1 MDTAFPLHVEA
12 SSNVADANAPNDTN
26 DSTILPVL
34 LSPPLEPPSI
44 LRRKVRKK
52 SIRNT
57 KDSAEMARLRYHR
70 EKNDHQQSQPQ
81 SQSLPRLHHVS
92 KAVVDRQFSVANVGQ
107 NGTMYL
113 RFGLNPTDTA
123 QDHKLMLPRPNARP
137 VPRAFRPPPTPPDT
151 SDVQQQTSSAFYWH
165 DGLHQSAAQL
175 SLRQP
180 DHDFIAPRR
189 GSSFD
194 SGYSRKSRHETD
206 RASHLR
212 SPSFDSIPKH
222 PRSDPHQHLK
232 SKDPASDAAD
242 SLFAPLLEVP
252 IPHFRL
258 GSPRFSDRGTA
269 TLHNSYHTA
278 FSSTTD
284 LRQLS
289 TDRLDRLMPPPTQ
302 RHQNSIDLR
311 RSPSVSWFSPSA
323 SPAVE
328 SGRSQLFPSPLA
340 TPPLELDR
348 DEIPYT
354 IYDKVAADPDNNQF
368 VRYADGTADIVAATP
383 TRLIVEITSVKF
395 LDYDLLSD
403 FFLTYRAFLSPSDLA
418 RYLVARLR
426 WAVSQTDDSGRVVR
440 VRTFVALRHWI
451 LNYFAQDFEPDHE
464 LRNLFCS
471 LVNKLVLHVSQRPQ
485 GGAGGDLQVL
495 TELQKCWNRTCALVW
510 GPTVAPQSYMPLGL
524 DGDNDSQLPGTTRMR
539 SLTNESHMRNSSYI
553 GNNISTVALRR
564 PDTGSRLSEASIQ
577 VTSCSFPRLKR
588 SKHDLKGQSE
598 KPGHRSPPKPKGF
611 HRHKRSDSFSDAL
624 RDSRV
629 DRPKSS
635 QPSAEVQVRPGR
647 IIRGLV
653 IQPSSA
659 NVIGPGPPSP
669 PFLVRSED
677 ARPSM
682 SETLSR
688 ASEVAPHH
696 ARLNLFGSVRRAL
709 STRNGGRSP
718 FQHRPKTASSGD
730 LRKVGS
736 IETQPRDMIRQIQ
749 ARKAQ
754 NTHTD
759 ALAAMVMRTWQQ
771 QGNEMMHELTEFSPN
786 TLPVTR
792 NRSKTIETNLP
803 VRPGALRLLS
813 NVTTSSRSIMI
824 IDGTGLDESERTPDL
839 VQTIAGF
846 AHSATEHD
854 LSRQTTQEHNQA
866 AVHDVAVNNTAFL
879 LPYNMVDF
887 EQTAW
892 TSPAK
897 SATLSTA
904 PTTLS
909 IMSSPHSPPPTVP
922 LPPLPTVLAPF
933 AERAA
938 EVAYCK
944 PSPDTEVTTSFGT
957 GQFYSPGVSTDG
969 SPALSF
975 RVSSQVDPAD
985 LPGPARQLRR
995 KPGGNLRGVDT
1006 VHDLGVSRR
1015 RQSTGSITS
1024 PISTYGSPILT
1035 IISGDGDDTRIESR
1049 LSRLPLRAQ
1058 ASDGDI
1064 FDAARRSSLR
1074 LLSTHSSLRHLRPSM
1089 EVEVARLRE
1098 MPLLEDDGGVESTL
1112 LKLEGRYV
1120 PSRLSDKT
1128 VKSFNLGHDDNDFPS
1143 LTRQQATG
1151 QHAGASREADVSG
1164 PSNVA
1169 SREPTH
1175 PGTEVN
1181 RGVHRRH
1188 GAVDV
1193 VATNQSTQH
1202 VLAIPPIHKSSVA
1215 TKDFA
1220 SPNLSWTYKRPVT
1233 PVQGEAERADSPNT
1247 PASTF
1252 LLDDGESLI
1261 DRNSMLIR
1269 QQETKPSVDTFLF
1282 DAEDEDAVVGSV
1294 DHCQPHT
1301 THPPLTPPT
1310 TADNISD
1317 HGFDQFNAQM
1327 LLPGPPIVKSKK
1339 SFRLSELL
1347 LSDQFAKRADHSA
1360 LPRTRNL
1367 PTQHTPFILAHSSE
1381 ILAMQFTIIEKDAL
1395 DSVDWKDLINLS
1407 WSQEVSSVRDWAQYI
1422 HAFPTNVTEV
1432 SSIDLIITRF
1442 NLVIKWCISSVLLC
1456 GTSEERAQCITKFV
1470 HIATH
1475 SHRSLRNFAT
1485 TAQITIALLSSDL
1498 SRLGTTWSKV
1508 AQAEKDALR
1517 NLETLVSPMRNFA
1530 VLRAEMESAAAE
1542 LSDDEVLTGKGVIP
1556 FLGVYTRDLAL
1567 NAQKPAFITPAGRVS
1582 TDRSHEKLVN
1592 FERHRTTASIVKGVL
1607 RLLDAS
1613 SRYAIKADA
1622 EILAKCL
1629 WLAALADNEIAEL
1642 SKGLEK

>member
-1 MDTAFPLHVEA
+1 MDTGLPLHVEA
-12 SSNVADANAPNDTN
+12 SSNVADTNTPNDTN
-26 DSTILPVL
+26 DSRIPPLL

-70 EKNDHQQSQPQ
+70 EKDEHQQPH
-81 SQSLPRLHHVS
+81 SQSLHRLHHAS

-113 RFGLNPTDTA
+113 RFGQTLMDPT

-137 VPRAFRPPPTPPDT
+137 IPSAFRPPPTPPDT
-151 SDVQQQTSSAFYWH
+151 SDPQQSTPSGFYWH

-189 GSSFD
+189 RSSFD
-194 SGYSRKSRHETD
+194 SGYSRKSTHETH
-206 RASHLR
+206 RAPRLR
-212 SPSFDSIPKH
+212 SPSLDSIPKH
-222 PRSDPHQHLK
+222 PRSDAQQHQEPK
-232 SKDPASDAAD
+232 NPPSDAAD

-269 TLHNSYHTA
+269 FLHKSYHTA

-311 RSPSVSWFSPSA
+311 RSPSVSWFSPSV
-323 SPAVE
+323 SPAIE
-328 SGRSQLFPSPLA
+328 SGRAQQIPSPLA
-340 TPPLELDR
+340 TPPLDLDR

-354 IYDKVAADPDNNQF
+354 IYDKVAANPDNSQF
-368 VRYADGTADIVAATP
+368 VLYAEGTAEIVAATP
-383 TRLIVEITSVKF
+383 TRLVAEITSVKF

-426 WAVSQTDDSGRVVR
+426 WAVSQNHESGRVVR

-451 LNYFAQDFEPDHE
+451 LNYFTQDFESDHE

-471 LVNKLVLHVSQRPQ
+471 LVNKLALDVTQRPQ

-510 GPTVAPQSYMPLGL
+510 GPTVASQSYMPLGL
-524 DGDNDSQLPGTTRMR
+524 GGDNDSQLLGTTRMR
-539 SLTNESHMRNSSYI
+539 SLTNESHMRNSSYM

-588 SKHDLKGQSE
+588 SKHDLKSQPEKYGQ
-598 KPGHRSPPKPKGF
+598 RSPPKSKGF
-611 HRHKRSDSFSDAL
+611 HRHKRNDSFSDAL

-629 DRPKSS
+629 DRPDSS

-653 IQPSSA
+653 IHPSSA

-669 PFLVRSED
+669 PFLVRLED

-688 ASEVAPHH
+688 ASEIPAQHT
-696 ARLNLFGSVRRAL
+696 RLNIFGSVRRAL
-709 STRNGGRSP
+709 STRNGGKHP
-718 FQHRPKTASSGD
+718 FHHRPKTASSGD
-730 LRKVGS
+730 LRKISS
-736 IETQPRDMIRQIQ
+736 IEPQPRDMIRQIQ

-754 NTHTD
+754 NVHTD
-759 ALAAMVMRTWQQ
+759 ALAAMVMRTWQR
-771 QGNEMMHELTEFSPN
+771 QGNETMHELTEFGPSTVP
-786 TLPVTR
+786 LAR

-824 IDGTGLDESERTPDL
+824 IDGTGLSESERTPDL

-846 AHSATEHD
+846 THSVTEHD
-854 LSRQTTQEHNQA
+854 LSRQTTREHNQA
-866 AVHDVAVNNTAFL
+866 AVHEVALNNTAFL
-879 LPYNMVDF
+879 LPYKMVDF
-887 EQTAW
+887 DQPAW
-892 TSPAK
+892 TSPTK

-922 LPPLPTVLAPF
+922 LPPLPIALAPS
-933 AERAA
+933 AERPA
-938 EVAYCK
+938 EIRDCR
-944 PSPDTEVTTSFGT
+944 PSPDTEFTSFGS
-957 GQFYSPGVSTDG
+957 GQLYSPDLSTEG
-969 SPALSF
+969 SSALSF
-975 RVSSQVDPAD
+975 RQSSLVEPAD

-1006 VHDLGVSRR
+1006 VHDLGISRR
-1015 RQSTGSITS
+1015 RQSTGSVTS
-1024 PISTYGSPILT
+1024 PVSIYGSPVLT
-1035 IISGDGDDTRIESR
+1035 ITTVDGNETQIESR

-1064 FDAARRSSLR
+1064 FDAVRRSSLR
-1074 LLSTHSSLRHLRPSM
+1074 LLSTHSSLRNLRPSM

-1098 MPLLEDDGGVESTL
+1098 MPIVEDDGGVESAL

-1120 PSRLSDKT
+1120 PSRSSDQT
-1128 VKSFNLGHDDNDFPS
+1128 VKSFDFGHVDNDFPG
-1143 LTRQQATG
+1143 LTRQQGTG
-1151 QHAGASREADVSG
+1151 QPGEASDEADVFNSPDVSSG
-1164 PSNVA
+1164 V
-1169 SREPTH
+1169 PTH
-1175 PGTEVN
+1175 PVAEVT
-1181 RGVHRRH
+1181 RVVHRRH

-1193 VATNQSTQH
+1193 AATDQSTQPT
-1202 VLAIPPIHKSSVA
+1202 ASATMIHKSSIA

-1220 SPNLSWTYKRPVT
+1220 NSDPPRTLERPVT
-1233 PVQGEAERADSPNT
+1233 PVLAELERADSPNT

-1252 LLDDGESLI
+1252 LLDDGESLV
-1261 DRNSMLIR
+1261 DRNSICTR
-1269 QQETKPSVDTFLF
+1269 QQEPKPSTDTFLF

-1294 DHCQPHT
+1294 DHYQAPAPHQ
-1301 THPPLTPPT
+1301 PLTPPT

-1317 HGFDQFNAQM
+1317 HGFDHFNAQM
-1327 LLPGPPIVKSKK
+1327 LLPGPPIARSKK

-1367 PTQHTPFILAHSSE
+1367 PTQHTPFILAHSSKA
-1381 ILAMQFTIIEKDAL
+1381 LAMQFTIIEKDAL
-1395 DSVDWKDLINLS
+1395 DSVDWKDLIDLS
-1407 WSQEVSSVRDWAQYI
+1407 WSQKVPSVRDWAQYI
-1422 HAFPTNVTEV
+1422 HAFPTDVTEV

-1456 GTSEERAQCITKFV
+1456 GTAEERAQCITKFV

-1485 TAQITIALLSSDL
+1485 AAQITIALLSSDL
-1498 SRLGTTWSKV
+1498 SRLSTTWSKV
-1508 AQAEKDALR
+1508 AQAEKDALES
-1517 NLETLVSPMRNFA
+1517 LESLVSPVRNFA

-1542 LSDDEVLTGKGVIP
+1542 LSDDEVTTGKGVIP

-1582 TDRSHEKLVN
+1582 TDGSHEELVN
-1592 FERHRTTASIVKGVL
+1592 FERHRTTASIVKGVM
-1607 RLLDAS
+1607 RLLDAG

>member
-1 MDTAFPLHVEA
+1 MDTALHLDVEA
-12 SSNVADANAPNDTN
+12 SSDVADANASNDTI
-26 DSTILPVL
+26 DSTIPPLP

-81 SQSLPRLHHVS
+81 SQSLPRFHHVP

-113 RFGLNPTDTA
+113 RFGHTPTDTA
-123 QDHKLMLPRPNARP
+123 QDHKLILSRPNARP
-137 VPRAFRPPPTPPDT
+137 IPRAFRPPPTPPDT
-151 SDVQQQTSSAFYWH
+151 SDAQQPTPPAFYWH

-189 GSSFD
+189 RSSFD

-212 SPSFDSIPKH
+212 SPSLDSIPKH
-222 PRSDPHQHLK
+222 SRSDPQQLLEPK
-232 SKDPASDAAD
+232 NPASAAVD
-242 SLFAPLLEVP
+242 SLFAPLLEIP

-269 TLHNSYHTA
+269 FLHNSYHAA

-284 LRQLS
+284 LRQNS
-289 TDRLDRLMPPPTQ
+289 TDRLDRLKPPTTQ

-311 RSPSVSWFSPSA
+311 RSPSVSWFSPSP
-323 SPAVE
+323 SPAIE
-328 SGRSQLFPSPLA
+328 SGRAQPFPSPLA

-348 DEIPYT
+348 DGIPYT

-368 VRYADGTADIVAATP
+368 VRYADGTAEIVAATP

-426 WAVSQTDDSGRVVR
+426 WAVSQTDESGRVVR

-451 LNYFAQDFEPDHE
+451 LNYFTQDFESDHE

-471 LVNKLVLHVSQRPQ
+471 LVNSLVLHVTQRPQ

-510 GPTVAPQSYMPLGL
+510 GPTVAPQAYMPLRF
-524 DGDNDSQLPGTTRMR
+524 DGDDDSQLPGTTRMR
-539 SLTNESHMRNSSYI
+539 SLTNESHMRNSSYM

-588 SKHDLKGQSE
+588 SKHDLKGQTE
-598 KPGHRSPPKPKGF
+598 TTGHRSPPKPKGF

-653 IQPSSA
+653 IHPSSA
-659 NVIGPGPPSP
+659 NVIGAGPPSP
-669 PFLVRSED
+669 PFLVRPED
-677 ARPSM
+677 TRPSM

-688 ASEVAPHH
+688 ASEITTHH
-696 ARLNLFGSVRRAL
+696 ARLNIFGSVRRAL
-709 STRNGGRSP
+709 STRNGGKSP

-730 LRKVGS
+730 LRKISSV
-736 IETQPRDMIRQIQ
+736 EPQPRDMIRQIQ

-754 NTHTD
+754 NIHTD

-771 QGNEMMHELTEFSPN
+771 QGNEMMHELTEFSPS
-786 TLPVTR
+786 TLPITR
-792 NRSKTIETNLP
+792 NRSKTIETTLP

-839 VQTIAGF
+839 VQTITGF
-846 AHSATEHD
+846 PQSAAEHD
-854 LSRQTTQEHNQA
+854 LSRQTTKEHNKA

-887 EQTAW
+887 DQTTW
-892 TSPAK
+892 TSPTK

-922 LPPLPTVLAPF
+922 LPPLPTAFPPF

-938 EVAYCK
+938 EVTYSK
-944 PSPDTEVTTSFGT
+944 PSPDTEITTSFGT
-957 GQFYSPGVSTDG
+957 GQLYSPSISTDA

-975 RVSSQVDPAD
+975 RKSSLVDPVD

-995 KPGGNLRGVDT
+995 KPGGNLRGVNT
-1006 VHDLGVSRR
+1006 VHDLGISRR

-1024 PISTYGSPILT
+1024 PVSTYGSPILT
-1035 IISGDGDDTRIESR
+1035 IISGDGEDTQIESR

-1089 EVEVARLRE
+1089 EAEVARLRE
-1098 MPLLEDDGGVESTL
+1098 MPLIEDDGGVESAL

-1120 PSRLSDKT
+1120 PSRSSDKSI
-1128 VKSFNLGHDDNDFPS
+1128 KSFNFGHEDNDFPS
-1143 LTRQQATG
+1143 LTRTG
-1151 QHAGASREADVSG
+1151 QHDGATDGLDVPGS
-1164 PSNVA
+1164 SNVA
-1169 SREPTH
+1169 SIEPTH
-1175 PGTEVN
+1175 VGAEAT
-1181 RGVHRRH
+1181 RAVHRRH

-1193 VATNQSTQH
+1193 ASQLGSAVT
-1202 VLAIPPIHKSSVA
+1202 LIHKSSIA

-1220 SPNLSWTYKRPVT
+1220 NSDPPRKLERPIT
-1233 PVQGEAERADSPNT
+1233 PVRAEIDRADSPNT

-1252 LLDDGESLI
+1252 LLDDGESLV
-1261 DRNSMLIR
+1261 DRNSMCIR
-1269 QQETKPSVDTFLF
+1269 QQESKPSGDTFLF

-1294 DHCQPHT
+1294 DYHQPPK

-1317 HGFDQFNAQM
+1317 HGFDQFNAQL
-1327 LLPGPPIVKSKK
+1327 LLPGPPIAKSKK

-1485 TAQITIALLSSDL
+1485 AAQITIALLSSDL
-1498 SRLGTTWSKV
+1498 SRLGVTWSKV

-1517 NLETLVSPMRNFA
+1517 SLETLVSPVRNFA

-1542 LSDDEVLTGKGVIP
+1542 LSDDEILTGKGVIP

-1582 TDRSHEKLVN
+1582 TDGSHEKLVN

>member
-1 MDTAFPLHVEA
+1 MDTALSLHVQA
-12 SSNVADANAPNDTN
+12 SSNVADANAPDDTN
-26 DSTILPVL
+26 NSTLPPL
-34 LSPPLEPPSI
+34 PLSPPLEPPSI

-70 EKNDHQQSQPQ
+70 EKNDHQLSQSQSQ
-81 SQSLPRLHHVS
+81 SQSLPRFQHVP

-107 NGTMYL
+107 NGTMFL
-113 RFGLNPTDTA
+113 RSGQTPTDTA
-123 QDHKLMLPRPNARP
+123 QDHKLMLSRPNARP
-137 VPRAFRPPPTPPDT
+137 VPSAFRPPPTPPDT
-151 SDVQQQTSSAFYWH
+151 SDPQQPTPSAFYWH

-175 SLRQP
+175 SLPQP
-180 DHDFIAPRR
+180 DHDFIAPPRR
-189 GSSFD
+189 SSFD

-212 SPSFDSIPKH
+212 SPSFDTIPKH
-222 PRSDPHQHLK
+222 PRSDPQQHLE
-232 SKDPASDAAD
+232 SKNPAIDTTD

-269 TLHNSYHTA
+269 FLHNSYHAA

-284 LRQLS
+284 LPEVS
-289 TDRLDRLMPPPTQ
+289 TDRSDRLRLPTVQ

-311 RSPSVSWFSPSA
+311 RSPSVSWFSPSP
-323 SPAVE
+323 SPAIE
-328 SGRSQLFPSPLA
+328 AGRAQPFPSPLA

-368 VRYADGTADIVAATP
+368 VRYADGTAEIVAATP
-383 TRLIVEITSVKF
+383 TRLVVEITSVKF

-426 WAVSQTDDSGRVVR
+426 WAASQTDESGRVVR

-451 LNYFAQDFEPDHE
+451 LNYFTQDFEADHE

-471 LVNKLVLHVSQRPQ
+471 LVNSLVLHVTQRPQ

-510 GPTVAPQSYMPLGL
+510 GPTVAPQSYMPLRF

-539 SLTNESHMRNSSYI
+539 SLTNESHMRNSSYM
-553 GNNISTVALRR
+553 GNNISTVALKR

-588 SKHDLKGQSE
+588 SKHDLKSQSE
-598 KPGHRSPPKPKGF
+598 KPGHRSPPKSKGF

-653 IQPSSA
+653 IHPSSA
-659 NVIGPGPPSP
+659 NVIGAGPPSP
-669 PFLVRSED
+669 PFLVRPED
-677 ARPSM
+677 TRPSM

-688 ASEVAPHH
+688 ASDLPPQH
-696 ARLNLFGSVRRAL
+696 ARLNIFGSVRRAL
-709 STRNGGRSP
+709 STRNGGKSP

-730 LRKVGS
+730 LRKISS
-736 IETQPRDMIRQIQ
+736 IEPQPRDMIRQIQ

-754 NTHTD
+754 NIHTD
-759 ALAAMVMRTWQQ
+759 ALAAMVMRSWQQ
-771 QGNEMMHELTEFSPN
+771 QGNEMMHELTDFSPS
-786 TLPVTR
+786 TLPITR

-824 IDGTGLDESERTPDL
+824 IDGTGFDESERTPDL
-839 VQTIAGF
+839 VQTITGF
-846 AHSATEHD
+846 PQSATEHD
-854 LSRQTTQEHNQA
+854 LSRQTTKEHNQA

-887 EQTAW
+887 EKTAW
-892 TSPAK
+892 TSPTK

-922 LPPLPTVLAPF
+922 LPPLPTALRPF
-933 AERAA
+933 AERAPEA
-938 EVAYCK
+938 EYCK
-944 PSPDTEVTTSFGT
+944 PSPDTEITTSFGT
-957 GQFYSPGVSTDG
+957 GQLYSPTISTDA

-975 RVSSQVDPAD
+975 RKSSLVDPAD

-995 KPGGNLRGVDT
+995 KPGGNLRGVNT
-1006 VHDLGVSRR
+1006 VHDLGISRR

-1024 PISTYGSPILT
+1024 PVSTYGSPILT
-1035 IISGDGDDTRIESR
+1035 VTSGDGDDTRIETR

-1064 FDAARRSSLR
+1064 FDAATRSSLR
-1074 LLSTHSSLRHLRPSM
+1074 LLSTHSSLRQLRPSM

-1098 MPLLEDDGGVESTL
+1098 IPLVEDDGGVESAL

-1120 PSRLSDKT
+1120 PSRSSDQT
-1128 VKSFNLGHDDNDFPS
+1128 VKSFNVGHEDTDFPS
-1143 LTRQQATG
+1143 LTRQQAIG
-1151 QHAGASREADVSG
+1151 QHNEVSD
-1164 PSNVA
+1164 
-1169 SREPTH
+1169 
-1175 PGTEVN
+1175 EVN
-1181 RGVHRRH
+1181 TPELLTGPTRSGAEVARVVHRRH

-1193 VATNQSTQH
+1193 AVTAEPAAPIST
-1202 VLAIPPIHKSSVA
+1202 VTLIHNSSIA

-1220 SPNLSWTYKRPVT
+1220 HSRPPRQFERPVT
-1233 PVQGEAERADSPNT
+1233 PVRIEIERADSPNT

-1252 LLDDGESLI
+1252 LLDDGESLV
-1261 DRNSMLIR
+1261 DRNSMRIR
-1269 QQETKPSVDTFLF
+1269 QQECKPSGDTFLF
-1282 DAEDEDAVVGSV
+1282 DAEDEDAVVESV
-1294 DHCQPHT
+1294 DHYHASAT
-1301 THPPLTPPT
+1301 DHPLTPPT
-1310 TADNISD
+1310 TADNFSD
-1317 HGFDQFNAQM
+1317 HGFDHFDAQM
-1327 LLPGPPIVKSKK
+1327 LLPGPPIAKSKK

-1381 ILAMQFTIIEKDAL
+1381 VLAMQFTIIEKDAL

-1498 SRLGTTWSKV
+1498 SRLSTTWAKV

-1517 NLETLVSPMRNFA
+1517 SLETLVSPMRNFA

-1542 LSDDEVLTGKGVIP
+1542 LSDDEPTTGKGVIP

-1582 TDRSHEKLVN
+1582 TDGSHEKLVN

-1629 WLAALADNEIAEL
+1629 WLAALADHEIAEL

>member
-1 MDTAFPLHVEA
+1 MDTGLPFDVGA
-12 SSNVADANAPNDTN
+12 SSDVAHANTPNDTNDTN
-26 DSTILPVL
+26 DSTIPSVL
-34 LSPPLEPPSI
+34 LSPPLEPPPI

-57 KDSAEMARLRYHR
+57 KDSAEMARHRYHR
-70 EKNDHQQSQPQ
+70 EKNEHRQPL
-81 SQSLPRLHHVS
+81 SQSLPHLHDTP
-92 KAVVDRQFSVANVGQ
+92 KGVVDRQFSVANVGQ

-113 RFGLNPTDTA
+113 RFGQSPMDPA
-123 QDHKLMLPRPNARP
+123 QDQKLMLPRPNARP
-137 VPRAFRPPPTPPDT
+137 IPSAFRSPPTPPDS
-151 SDVQQQTSSAFYWH
+151 SDPQQSTPSAFYWH

-180 DHDFIAPRR
+180 DHDYIGPCRR
-189 GSSFD
+189 SSFD
-194 SGYSRKSRHETD
+194 SSYSRKSGHETH
-206 RASHLR
+206 RATRVR
-212 SPSFDSIPKH
+212 SPSLDSILTH
-222 PRSDPHQHLK
+222 FQSGLQQDQE
-232 SKDPASDAAD
+232 SKIPPSDAAD

-252 IPHFRL
+252 IPNFRL

-269 TLHNSYHTA
+269 FLHNSCHTT

-284 LRQLS
+284 LRQFS
-289 TDRLDRLMPPPTQ
+289 TDRLDRLIPPPNQ

-311 RSPSVSWFSPSA
+311 RSPSVSWFSPSV
-323 SPAVE
+323 SPAIE
-328 SGRSQLFPSPLA
+328 SGRAQPFPSPLA
-340 TPPLELDR
+340 TPPRESDR
-348 DEIPYT
+348 DEIPYN
-354 IYDKVAADPDNNQF
+354 IYDKVAADPDNDQF
-368 VRYADGTADIVAATP
+368 VRYADGTAEIVAATP
-383 TRLIVEITSVKF
+383 TRLVVEITSVKF

-403 FFLTYRAFLSPSDLA
+403 FFLTYRAFLSPPDLA

-426 WAVSQTDDSGRVVR
+426 WAVSQTHESGRVVR

-451 LNYFAQDFEPDHE
+451 LNYFTQDFEPDHE

-471 LVNKLVLHVSQRPQ
+471 LVNKLVLDVTQGPQ

-510 GPTVAPQSYMPLGL
+510 GPLIPPQSYMPLRP
-524 DGDNDSQLPGTTRMR
+524 DGDNDSGTIGLR
-539 SLTNESHMRNSSYI
+539 SVTNDSYMRNSSYV

-564 PDTGSRLSEASIQ
+564 PDAESRLSEASIQ

-588 SKHDLKGQSE
+588 SKHDLKSQSE
-598 KPGHRSPPKPKGF
+598 KLSQRSPPKSKGF

-635 QPSAEVQVRPGR
+635 QPSAEVQIRPGR

-653 IQPSSA
+653 IHPSSA

-669 PFLVRSED
+669 PFLTISADTRHST
-677 ARPSM
+677 
-682 SETLSR
+682 SETFSR
-688 ASEVAPHH
+688 ASEIPAHH
-696 ARLNLFGSVRRAL
+696 ARLNILGSVRRAL
-709 STRNGGRSP
+709 STRNGGKSP
-718 FQHRPKTASSGD
+718 FHHRPKTAGSGD
-730 LRKVGS
+730 LRKLGS
-736 IETQPRDMIRQIQ
+736 IESQPRDMIRQIQ

-754 NTHTD
+754 NVHTD
-759 ALAAMVMRTWQQ
+759 ALAAMVMRSWQQ
-771 QGNEMMHELTEFSPN
+771 QGNESVHELTEFGPS
-786 TLPVTR
+786 TLTFTR
-792 NRSKTIETNLP
+792 NRSKTIETDLP
-803 VRPGALRLLS
+803 VRPEAFRLLS

-824 IDGTGLDESERTPDL
+824 IDDTGLDDAERTPNL
-839 VQTIAGF
+839 TRSVAGF
-846 AHSATEHD
+846 VSSTEHD
-854 LSRQTTQEHNQA
+854 LSRQTTREHNQA
-866 AVHDVAVNNTAFL
+866 AVHDVALNNTAFL
-879 LPYNMVDF
+879 LPYNTNFD
-887 EQTAW
+887 QPTW
-892 TSPAK
+892 TSPMQ
-897 SATLSTA
+897 SATLSSA

-922 LPPLPTVLAPF
+922 LPPLPTDLLPF
-933 AERAA
+933 TERVV
-938 EVAYCK
+938 EVGDWK
-944 PSPDTEVTTSFGT
+944 PSPDTEITTSFGT
-957 GQFYSPGVSTDG
+957 GQLYSPYISTHG
-969 SPALSF
+969 SSALSY
-975 RVSSQVDPAD
+975 RKSSLVDPTD

-1015 RQSTGSITS
+1015 RQSTGSVTS
-1024 PISTYGSPILT
+1024 PVSIYGSPILT
-1035 IISGDGDDTRIESR
+1035 VTSGDHGFGHR

-1058 ASDGDI
+1058 ASDGDM
-1064 FDAARRSSLR
+1064 FDVARRSSLR

-1098 MPLLEDDGGVESTL
+1098 MPLVEDDGGVESAL
-1112 LKLEGRYV
+1112 SKLEGRYV
-1120 PSRLSDKT
+1120 PSRSSDTT
-1128 VKSFNLGHDDNDFPS
+1128 VRSFNFGHEDKVFPS
-1143 LTRQQATG
+1143 LMRQQDTG
-1151 QHAGASREADVSG
+1151 QGSGALTEADVSNERMNTG
-1164 PSNVA
+1164 GEVA
-1169 SREPTH
+1169 R
-1175 PGTEVN
+1175 V
-1181 RGVHRRH
+1181 VHRRH
-1188 GAVDV
+1188 GAVDAA
-1193 VATNQSTQH
+1193 ATNQPTELMSTAT
-1202 VLAIPPIHKSSVA
+1202 LFHKSNIA

-1220 SPNLSWTYKRPVT
+1220 NSDPPRKLERPVT
-1233 PVQGEAERADSPNT
+1233 PAQVEVERADSPNT

-1252 LLDDGESLI
+1252 LLDDGESLV
-1261 DRNSMLIR
+1261 DRNSICTR
-1269 QQETKPSVDTFLF
+1269 RKQSKPSVNTFLL
-1282 DAEDEDAVVGSV
+1282 DAEDDDAVVGFV
-1294 DHCQPHT
+1294 DDSRPSAIHH
-1301 THPPLTPPT
+1301 PLTPPT
-1310 TADNISD
+1310 TADDISD
-1317 HGFDQFNAQM
+1317 HGFDHSNAQM
-1327 LLPGPPIVKSKK
+1327 LLPGPPMAKLKK

-1347 LSDQFAKRADHSA
+1347 MSEQFAKRADHSA

-1381 ILAMQFTIIEKDAL
+1381 VLAMQFTIIEKDAL

-1485 TAQITIALLSSDL
+1485 AAQITIALLSSDL
-1498 SRLGTTWSKV
+1498 SRLSTTWSKV
-1508 AQAEKDALR
+1508 AQAEKDALTS
-1517 NLETLVSPMRNFA
+1517 LENLVSPMRNFA
-1530 VLRAEMESAAAE
+1530 ALRAEMESAAAE
-1542 LSDDEVLTGKGVIP
+1542 LSDDGVPTGKGVIP

-1567 NAQKPAFITPAGRVS
+1567 NAQKPAFITPAGRIS
-1582 TDRSHEKLVN
+1582 TDGSHEKLVN

>member
-1 MDTAFPLHVEA
+1 MDTRLPLNVEA
-12 SSNVADANAPNDTN
+12 SSNVADANTPNVTNDTN
-26 DSTILPVL
+26 DSTIPSVL
-34 LSPPLEPPSI
+34 LSPPLEPPPI
-44 LRRKVRKK
+44 LRRKVRRK

-57 KDSAEMARLRYHR
+57 KDSAEMARHRYHR
-70 EKNDHQQSQPQ
+70 EKSEHQQPH
-81 SQSLPRLHHVS
+81 SQSLPRLHHAS
-92 KAVVDRQFSVANVGQ
+92 QGVVDRQFSVANVGQ

-113 RFGLNPTDTA
+113 RFGQPPRDPA

-137 VPRAFRPPPTPPDT
+137 IPSAFRHPPTPPDT
-151 SDVQQQTSSAFYWH
+151 SDPQQSTPSAFYWH

-180 DHDFIAPRR
+180 DHDYIGPRR
-189 GSSFD
+189 RSSFD
-194 SGYSRKSRHETD
+194 SGCSRKSGLETH
-206 RASHLR
+206 RAPRVR
-212 SPSFDSIPKH
+212 SPSLDSIP
-222 PRSDPHQHLK
+222 QHFRPVLQQDQEPK
-232 SKDPASDAAD
+232 SPPSDAAD

-252 IPHFRL
+252 IPNFRL

-269 TLHNSYHTA
+269 FLHNSYHTA

-289 TDRLDRLMPPPTQ
+289 TDRLDRLIPPPIQ

-311 RSPSVSWFSPSA
+311 RSPSVSWFSPSV
-323 SPAVE
+323 SPAIE
-328 SGRSQLFPSPLA
+328 SGRAQPLPSPLA
-340 TPPLELDR
+340 TPPLESDR

-368 VRYADGTADIVAATP
+368 VRYADRTADIVAATP
-383 TRLIVEITSVKF
+383 TRLVVEVTSVKF

-418 RYLVARLR
+418 RYLVARMR
-426 WAVSQTDDSGRVVR
+426 WAVSQTHESGRVVR

-451 LNYFAQDFEPDHE
+451 LNYFTQDFEPDHE

-471 LVNKLVLHVSQRPQ
+471 LVNKLVLDVIQRPQ

-510 GPTVAPQSYMPLGL
+510 GPIIAPQSYMPLRL
-524 DGDNDSQLPGTTRMR
+524 DGDNDSGTIGLR
-539 SLTNESHMRNSSYI
+539 SVTNDSYMRNSSYM

-564 PDTGSRLSEASIQ
+564 PDAESRLSEASIQ

-588 SKHDLKGQSE
+588 SKHDLKSQSG
-598 KPGHRSPPKPKGF
+598 KPNQRSPPKSKGF

-635 QPSAEVQVRPGR
+635 QPSAEVQIRPGR

-653 IQPSSA
+653 IQPNSA

-669 PFLVRSED
+669 PFLTMPAD
-677 ARPSM
+677 TRPSM
-682 SETLSR
+682 SEALSR
-688 ASEVAPHH
+688 ASEIPAHH
-696 ARLNLFGSVRRAL
+696 ARLNIFGSVRRAL
-709 STRNGGRSP
+709 STRNGGKSS
-718 FQHRPKTASSGD
+718 FHHRPKTASSGD
-730 LRKVGS
+730 LRKIGS
-736 IETQPRDMIRQIQ
+736 IESQPRDMIRQIQ

-754 NTHTD
+754 NVHTD
-759 ALAAMVMRTWQQ
+759 ALAAMVMRSWQQ
-771 QGNEMMHELTEFSPN
+771 HGNEMMHELTEFGPS

-792 NRSKTIETNLP
+792 NRSKTIETDLP
-803 VRPGALRLLS
+803 VRPEAFRLLS

-824 IDGTGLDESERTPDL
+824 IDDTGLDDAERTPNL
-839 VQTIAGF
+839 AQSVAGF
-846 AHSATEHD
+846 GPLVMEHD
-854 LSRQTTQEHNQA
+854 LSRQTTREHNQA

-887 EQTAW
+887 DQPTW
-892 TSPAK
+892 PSPIK

-909 IMSSPHSPPPTVP
+909 IMSSPYSPPPNMP
-922 LPPLPTVLAPF
+922 LPPLPSASVPF
-933 AERAA
+933 TERVI
-938 EVAYCK
+938 EVGDCK
-944 PSPDTEVTTSFGT
+944 PSPDTEITTSFGT
-957 GQFYSPGVSTDG
+957 GQLYSPDLSTHG
-969 SPALSF
+969 SPALSY
-975 RVSSQVDPAD
+975 RKSSLVDPTD
-985 LPGPARQLRR
+985 LPEPGRQLRR
-995 KPGGNLRGVDT
+995 KPGGNLRGVVT

-1024 PISTYGSPILT
+1024 PVSVYGSPILT
-1035 IISGDGDDTRIESR
+1035 ITSGDGEFGSR

-1058 ASDGDI
+1058 ASDSDM
-1064 FDAARRSSLR
+1064 FDVARRSSLR

-1098 MPLLEDDGGVESTL
+1098 MPVVEDDGGVESAL

-1128 VKSFNLGHDDNDFPS
+1128 VRSFNFGHEDNDFPS
-1143 LTRQQATG
+1143 LTRQHGTG
-1151 QHAGASREADVSG
+1151 EGTGTLNEAGVSFASLEF
-1164 PSNVA
+1164 
-1169 SREPTH
+1169 TH
-1175 PGTEVN
+1175 PGAEVA
-1181 RGVHRRH
+1181 RAAHRRH

-1193 VATNQSTQH
+1193 AAPDQPNQPMLSAS
-1202 VLAIPPIHKSSVA
+1202 LIHQSSIA

-1220 SPNLSWTYKRPVT
+1220 NSDPPRKIDRPIT
-1233 PVQGEAERADSPNT
+1233 PVQGEIERADSPNT

-1252 LLDDGESLI
+1252 LLDDGESLV
-1261 DRNSMLIR
+1261 DRNSMCVR
-1269 QQETKPSVDTFLF
+1269 QESKPSVDTFLF
-1282 DAEDEDAVVGSV
+1282 DAEEEDAVVGSV
-1294 DHCQPHT
+1294 DNYQVPSIHH
-1301 THPPLTPPT
+1301 PLTPPT

-1327 LLPGPPIVKSKK
+1327 LLPGPPTAKPKK

-1347 LSDQFAKRADHSA
+1347 LSEQFAKRAHHPA

-1381 ILAMQFTIIEKDAL
+1381 VLAMQFTIIEKDAL

-1485 TAQITIALLSSDL
+1485 AAQITIALLSSDL
-1498 SRLGTTWSKV
+1498 SRLNTTWSKV
-1508 AQAEKDALR
+1508 AQAEKDALES
-1517 NLETLVSPMRNFA
+1517 LEALVSPMRNFA
-1530 VLRAEMESAAAE
+1530 VLRSEMESAAAE
-1542 LSDDEVLTGKGVIP
+1542 LSDDEVLTGRGVIP

-1567 NAQKPAFITPAGRVS
+1567 NAQKPAFITPAGRIS
-1582 TDRSHEKLVN
+1582 TDGSHEKLVN

-1607 RLLDAS
+1607 RLLDAG
-1613 SRYAIKADA
+1613 SRYAIKADP

>member
-1 MDTAFPLHVEA
+1 MDSRLPLHVEA
-12 SSNVADANAPNDTN
+12 SCNAAHTNAPNDTN
-26 DSTILPVL
+26 DCRIPPLL
-34 LSPPLEPPSI
+34 LSPPLDPPSI

-70 EKNDHQQSQPQ
+70 DKDDHQQPHSQP
-81 SQSLPRLHHVS
+81 LPRLHHAS
-92 KAVVDRQFSVANVGQ
+92 KAVADRQFSVANVGQ

-113 RFGLNPTDTA
+113 RLGQAPTDST
-123 QDHKLMLPRPNARP
+123 QDHKLMLVRPNARP
-137 VPRAFRPPPTPPDT
+137 TPTAFRPPPTPPDT
-151 SDVQQQTSSAFYWH
+151 SDPHQPTPSAFYWH

-175 SLRQP
+175 TLRQP

-189 GSSFD
+189 RSSFD
-194 SGYSRKSRHETD
+194 SGYSRKSTHETHTAP
-206 RASHLR
+206 RLR
-212 SPSFDSIPKH
+212 SPSLDSIPLQ
-222 PRSDPHQHLK
+222 PRSHVQQHQEP
-232 SKDPASDAAD
+232 KDPPSDAAD

-269 TLHNSYHTA
+269 FLHNSYHAA

-289 TDRLDRLMPPPTQ
+289 TDRLMPPPTQ

-311 RSPSVSWFSPSA
+311 RSPSVSWFSPSV
-323 SPAVE
+323 SPAIE
-328 SGRSQLFPSPLA
+328 AGRAQQVPSPLA
-340 TPPLELDR
+340 TPPLDLDR
-348 DEIPYT
+348 DDIPYT
-354 IYDKVAADPDNNQF
+354 IYDKVAASPDNSQF
-368 VRYADGTADIVAATP
+368 VLYAEGTAEIVAATP
-383 TRLIVEITSVKF
+383 TRLVAEITSVKF

-426 WAVSQTDDSGRVVR
+426 WAVSQTHESGRVVR
-440 VRTFVALRHWI
+440 VRTFVALRHWV
-451 LNYFAQDFEPDHE
+451 LNYFTQDFEPDHE

-471 LVNKLVLHVSQRPQ
+471 LVNQLVLDVTQRSQ

-495 TELQKCWNRTCALVW
+495 TELQKCWNRTCTLVW
-510 GPTVAPQSYMPLGL
+510 GPIVASQSCMPLGL
-524 DGDNDSQLPGTTRMR
+524 GGDNDSQLLGTTRMR
-539 SLTNESHMRNSSYI
+539 SLTNESHMRNSSYM
-553 GNNISTVALRR
+553 GENLSTVALRR
-564 PDTGSRLSEASIQ
+564 PDTASRLSEASVQ

-588 SKHDLKGQSE
+588 SKHDLKTQTE
-598 KPGHRSPPKPKGF
+598 KPGQRSPPRSKGF
-611 HRHKRSDSFSDAL
+611 HHHKRNDSSSDAL

-629 DRPKSS
+629 DQPESS
-635 QPSAEVQVRPGR
+635 QPIAEVPIRPGR

-653 IQPSSA
+653 IHPSSA

-669 PFLVRSED
+669 PFLVRPED
-677 ARPSM
+677 TRLSM

-688 ASEVAPHH
+688 ASQIPAQH
-696 ARLNLFGSVRRAL
+696 ARLNIFGSVRRAL
-709 STRNGGRSP
+709 STRNGGKHP
-718 FQHRPKTASSGD
+718 FHHRPKTASSGD
-730 LRKVGS
+730 LRKIGS
-736 IETQPRDMIRQIQ
+736 IEPQPRDMIRQIQ

-754 NTHTD
+754 NVHTD

-771 QGNEMMHELTEFSPN
+771 QGNETMHELTEFGPGAV
-786 TLPVTR
+786 PVSQ

-824 IDGTGLDESERTPDL
+824 IDGTGLSEAERTPDL

-866 AVHDVAVNNTAFL
+866 AVHEVALNNTAFL
-879 LPYNMVDF
+879 LPYKMVDF
-887 EQTAW
+887 DQPAW
-892 TSPAK
+892 TSPTK

-909 IMSSPHSPPPTVP
+909 IMSSPHSPPPTMP
-922 LPPLPTVLAPF
+922 LPPLPIALAPS
-933 AERAA
+933 AERTA
-938 EVAYCK
+938 EIRDSK
-944 PSPDTEVTTSFGT
+944 DTEFITSFGS
-957 GQFYSPGVSTDG
+957 GQLYSSNVSADG

-975 RVSSQVDPAD
+975 RKSSLVEPAD

-1006 VHDLGVSRR
+1006 VHDLGISRR
-1015 RQSTGSITS
+1015 RQSTGSVTS
-1024 PISTYGSPILT
+1024 PVSIYGSPILT
-1035 IISGDGDDTRIESR
+1035 TTTTGDGNETQIEYR
-1049 LSRLPLRAQ
+1049 LSRFPLRAQ

-1074 LLSTHSSLRHLRPSM
+1074 LLSTHSSLRNLRPSM

-1098 MPLLEDDGGVESTL
+1098 MPIVEDDGGVESAL

-1120 PSRLSDKT
+1120 QSRSSDVT
-1128 VKSFNLGHDDNDFPS
+1128 VKSFDFGHEDNDLPG
-1143 LTRQQATG
+1143 LTRQQGTG
-1151 QHAGASREADVSG
+1151 QHGEASEEADVSN
-1164 PSNVA
+1164 PSYVSSGVPTYPGVEVA
-1169 SREPTH
+1169 R
-1175 PGTEVN
+1175 V
-1181 RGVHRRH
+1181 VHRRH

-1193 VATNQSTQH
+1193 AATNQSTQPT
-1202 VLAIPPIHKSSVA
+1202 ASATMIHQSSIA

-1220 SPNLSWTYKRPVT
+1220 NSDPPQKLERPFT
-1233 PVQGEAERADSPNT
+1233 PVLVESDRADSPNT

-1252 LLDDGESLI
+1252 LLDDGESLV
-1261 DRNSMLIR
+1261 DRNSMCTR
-1269 QQETKPSVDTFLF
+1269 QQESKPSTDTFLF
-1282 DAEDEDAVVGSV
+1282 DAEDEDAVVGSL
-1294 DHCQPHT
+1294 DHYQAPAPHQ
-1301 THPPLTPPT
+1301 PLTPPT
-1310 TADNISD
+1310 TADNMSD
-1317 HGFDQFNAQM
+1317 HGFDHFNVQM
-1327 LLPGPPIVKSKK
+1327 LLPGPPIARSKK

-1347 LSDQFAKRADHSA
+1347 LSDQYAKRADHSA

-1381 ILAMQFTIIEKDAL
+1381 ALAMQFTIIEKDAL
-1395 DSVDWKDLINLS
+1395 DSVDWKDLVNLS
-1407 WSQEVSSVRDWAQYI
+1407 WSQKVPSVRDWAQYI

-1432 SSIDLIITRF
+1432 SSIDLIISRF

-1470 HIATH
+1470 HIATY

-1485 TAQITIALLSSDL
+1485 AAQITIALLSSDL
-1498 SRLGTTWSKV
+1498 SRLSTTWSKV
-1508 AQAEKDALR
+1508 AQAEKDALES
-1517 NLETLVSPMRNFA
+1517 LESLVSPVRNFA
-1530 VLRAEMESAAAE
+1530 VLRAAMDGAAAE
-1542 LSDDEVLTGKGVIP
+1542 LSDDEVTTGKGVIP

-1582 TDRSHEKLVN
+1582 TDGSHEKLVN
-1592 FERHRTTASIVKGVL
+1592 FERHRTTASIVKGVM
-1607 RLLDAS
+1607 RLLDAG

>member
-1 MDTAFPLHVEA
+1 MDTGPPLHVEPLC
-12 SSNVADANAPNDTN
+12 NVAPSNAPNNNNN
-26 DSTILPVL
+26 DDSAVPRLP
-34 LSPPLEPPSI
+34 LSPPREPPSI

-57 KDSAEMARLRYHR
+57 KDSAEMARLKYHR
-70 EKNDHQQSQPQ
+70 EKNEHQQ
-81 SQSLPRLHHVS
+81 SQSLPHLYQPP
-92 KAVVDRQFSVANVGQ
+92 KVVDRHFSVANVGQ

-113 RFGLNPTDTA
+113 RFEQATLDTA
-123 QDHKLMLPRPNARP
+123 QDHKLMLPRPVARP
-137 VPRAFRPPPTPPDT
+137 YPRAFRPPPTPPDT
-151 SDVQQQTSSAFYWH
+151 SDTLEHTPSGLYWH

-175 SLRQP
+175 SIGHS

-189 GSSFD
+189 RSSFD

-206 RASHLR
+206 RATRLR
-212 SPSFDSIPKH
+212 SPSLDSTPKH
-222 PRSDPHQHLK
+222 VQLPSQQDQQ
-232 SKDPASDAAD
+232 SKPPPSDAAD

-252 IPHFRL
+252 IPNFRL

-269 TLHNSYHTA
+269 FLHNSYHTA

-289 TDRLDRLMPPPTQ
+289 TDRLDRLMPPTSQ
-302 RHQNSIDLR
+302 GHQNSIDLR
-311 RSPSVSWFSPSA
+311 RSPSVSWFSPSVT
-323 SPAVE
+323 PAVE
-328 SGRSQLFPSPLA
+328 IHRGQLLPSPLA
-340 TPPLELDR
+340 TPPLELDQ
-348 DEIPYT
+348 DEIPHT
-354 IYDKVAADPDNNQF
+354 IYDKVAADPDNSQY
-368 VRYADGTADIVAATP
+368 VKYADGTNEIVAAIP

-418 RYLVARLR
+418 KYLVARLR
-426 WAVSQTDDSGRVVR
+426 WAVSQTNESGRVVR

-451 LNYFAQDFEPDHE
+451 LNYFTQDFEPDHE
-464 LRNLFCS
+464 LRNLFCN
-471 LVNKLVLHVSQRPQ
+471 LVNKLALHVTQRPQ

-495 TELQKCWNRTCALVW
+495 NELQKCWNRTCALVW
-510 GPTVAPQSYMPLGL
+510 GSVVAPHSYMPLGI
-524 DGDNDSQLPGTTRMR
+524 DGDNDSQIPGAAGMR
-539 SLTNESHMRNSSYI
+539 TLTNESHMRNSSYM

-564 PDTGSRLSEASIQ
+564 PHTGSRLSEASIH

-588 SKHDLKGQSE
+588 SKHDLKNQSE
-598 KPGHRSPPKPKGF
+598 KPGHHSPTRPKGF

-624 RDSRV
+624 RDPRI
-629 DRPKSS
+629 DRPISL
-635 QPSAEVQVRPGR
+635 QTNMEINIQPGR

-653 IQPSSA
+653 IHPSSA

-669 PFLVRSED
+669 TFTTKPED
-677 ARPSM
+677 TRPSL

-688 ASEVAPHH
+688 ASETPSQHV
-696 ARLNLFGSVRRAL
+696 RLNIFGSVRRAL
-709 STRNGGRSP
+709 STRNGGKPAFS
-718 FQHRPKTASSGD
+718 HRPKTASSGD
-730 LRKVGS
+730 LRKMDS
-736 IETQPRDMIRQIQ
+736 TEPQPRDMIRQMQ

-754 NTHTD
+754 IVHTD
-759 ALAAMVMRTWQQ
+759 ALAAMVMRSWEQ
-771 QGNEMMHELTEFSPN
+771 QGNEMHELTELKPN
-786 TLPVTR
+786 ALPITR
-792 NRSKTIETNLP
+792 NRSKTIEANLP
-803 VRPGALRLLS
+803 VRPGASRLLS

-824 IDGTGLDESERTPDL
+824 IDDTGLDDSERTPDL
-839 VQTIAGF
+839 ARATAGF
-846 AHSATEHD
+846 AQLATDHN
-854 LSRQTTQEHNQA
+854 LSRQTTREHNQA
-866 AVHDVAVNNTAFL
+866 AIQDVAMNNTAFL
-879 LPYNMVDF
+879 LPYDMVNFD
-887 EQTAW
+887 QPSWAN
-892 TSPAK
+892 PVK

-909 IMSSPHSPPPTVP
+909 IMSSPYSPPPTAP
-922 LPPLPTVLAPF
+922 LPPLPTASASPTKPVAV
-933 AERAA
+933 AA
-938 EVAYCK
+938 DCK
-944 PSPDTEVTTSFGT
+944 PSPDTEITTSFGT
-957 GQFYSPGVSTDG
+957 GQLYSPGVSAGG

-975 RVSSQVDPAD
+975 RKSSLVDPQD

-1006 VHDLGVSRR
+1006 VHDLGISRR
-1015 RQSTGSITS
+1015 RQSTGSVTS
-1024 PISTYGSPILT
+1024 PVSIYGSPVLT
-1035 IISGDGDDTRIESR
+1035 ITSGDSDDTQIESR
-1049 LSRLPLRAQ
+1049 LTRLPLRPQ

-1074 LLSTHSSLRHLRPSM
+1074 LLSTHSSLRQMRPSM
-1089 EVEVARLRE
+1089 EAEVARLRE
-1098 MPLLEDDGGVESTL
+1098 MPVVEDDGGVESAL

-1120 PSRLSDKT
+1120 PSLSSDQT
-1128 VKSFNLGHDDNDFPS
+1128 VKSFDLGHDDSDFPS
-1143 LTRQQATG
+1143 LARQQAGRQECVVPESASTFAWPQQTG
-1151 QHAGASREADVSG
+1151 AKA
-1164 PSNVA
+1164 
-1169 SREPTH
+1169 
-1175 PGTEVN
+1175 EVG
-1181 RGVHRRH
+1181 RAVHRRH
-1188 GAVDV
+1188 GAVD
-1193 VATNQSTQH
+1193 AAAANQPSESTLTQNGANNS
-1202 VLAIPPIHKSSVA
+1202 AIA

-1220 SPNLSWTYKRPVT
+1220 NFALPRDVERPVT
-1233 PVQGEAERADSPNT
+1233 PVEVQSEQSDSPNT

-1252 LLDDGESLI
+1252 LLDDGESLV
-1261 DRNSMLIR
+1261 DRASMLAR
-1269 QQETKPSVDTFLF
+1269 QHESKPSADAAQSFLF
-1282 DAEDEDAVVGSV
+1282 DAEEEDAVVDSE
-1294 DHCQPHT
+1294 DRFRPHPG
-1301 THPPLTPPT
+1301 HQPLTPPT

-1317 HGFDQFNAQM
+1317 HGFDQFNTQL
-1327 LLPGPPIVKSKK
+1327 LLPGPPVAGSKK

-1347 LSDQFAKRADHSA
+1347 LSAQFAKKAEHSA

-1367 PTQHTPFILAHSSE
+1367 PTQHTPFILAHTSE
-1381 ILAMQFTIIEKDAL
+1381 ALAMQFTVIEKDAL

-1407 WSQEVSSVRDWAQYI
+1407 WSQEVPCVRDWAQYI
-1422 HAFPTNVTEV
+1422 HAFPTNVTDV

-1456 GTSEERAQCITKFV
+1456 GTSDERAQCITKFV

-1498 SRLGTTWSKV
+1498 SRLSTTWSKV

-1542 LSDDEVLTGKGVIP
+1542 LSDDDISAGKGVIP

-1567 NAQKPAFITPAGRVS
+1567 NAQKPAFITPNGRVS
-1582 TDRSHEKLVN
+1582 SDGSHEKLVN

-1629 WLAALADNEIAEL
+1629 WLAALADHEITEL
-1642 SKGLEK
+1642 SRGLER

>member
-1 MDTAFPLHVEA
+1 MDTGHPLHVEA
-12 SSNVADANAPNDTN
+12 SCNVASASTINDTN
-26 DSTILPVL
+26 DSTNTPLP
-34 LSPPLEPPSI
+34 LSPPREPPSI

-70 EKNDHQQSQPQ
+70 EKNDHQQAQ
-81 SQSLPRLHHVS
+81 SQSLSRLHHAT

-113 RFGLNPTDTA
+113 RFEQTPMDTA

-137 VPRAFRPPPTPPDT
+137 IPRAFRPPPTPPDT
-151 SDVQQQTSSAFYWH
+151 SDAQQPTPSAFYWH

-180 DHDFIAPRR
+180 EHDFIAPRR
-189 GSSFD
+189 RSSFD

-206 RASHLR
+206 TATHLR
-212 SPSFDSIPKH
+212 SPSLDS
-222 PRSDPHQHLK
+222 PRPDPQQHLE
-232 SKDPASDAAD
+232 SKNPPCDAVD

-252 IPHFRL
+252 IPNFRL

-269 TLHNSYHTA
+269 FLHNSYHTA

-284 LRQLS
+284 LRPIS
-289 TDRLDRLMPPPTQ
+289 TDRLDRLMPPPAQ

-311 RSPSVSWFSPSA
+311 RSPSVSWFSPSV
-323 SPAVE
+323 SPAIE
-328 SGRSQLFPSPLA
+328 SARPQLLPSPLA

-368 VRYADGTADIVAATP
+368 VRYADGTAEIVAATP
-383 TRLIVEITSVKF
+383 TRLIVEVTSVKF

-426 WAVSQTDDSGRVVR
+426 WAVSQTDESGRVVR

-451 LNYFAQDFEPDHE
+451 LNYFTQDFELDHE
-464 LRNLFCS
+464 LRNLFCN
-471 LVNKLVLHVSQRPQ
+471 LVNKLALHVAQRPQ

-510 GPTVAPQSYMPLGL
+510 RPTIAPQSYMPLRP
-524 DGDNDSQLPGTTRMR
+524 DGDDNLTLPGTIRMR
-539 SLTNESHMRNSSYI
+539 SLTNESHMRNSSYM

-588 SKHDLKGQSE
+588 SKHDLKSRPD
-598 KPGHRSPPKPKGF
+598 KPGHGSPPRSKGF

-635 QPSAEVQVRPGR
+635 EPSAEVQVRPGR

-653 IQPSSA
+653 IHPGSA
-659 NVIGPGPPSP
+659 KVIGPGPPSP
-669 PFLVRSED
+669 PFLLRPED
-677 ARPSM
+677 TRPSL

-688 ASEVAPHH
+688 VSDIPAQH
-696 ARLNLFGSVRRAL
+696 ARLNIFGSVRRAL
-709 STRNGGRSP
+709 STRNGGKSP
-718 FQHRPKTASSGD
+718 FHHRPKTVGSGD
-730 LRKVGS
+730 LRKIGS
-736 IETQPRDMIRQIQ
+736 IEPQPRDMIRQIQ

-754 NTHTD
+754 NVHTD

-771 QGNEMMHELTEFSPN
+771 QGNETTHELTEFGPS
-786 TLPVTR
+786 TLPVAR

-824 IDGTGLDESERTPDL
+824 IDGTGLDESARTPDL
-839 VQTIAGF
+839 VHTIAGF
-846 AHSATEHD
+846 TPLASEHD
-854 LSRQTTQEHNQA
+854 LSRQTTREHNQA
-866 AVHDVAVNNTAFL
+866 AVHDVALNNTAFL
-879 LPYNMVDF
+879 LPYNTLNHFDQPV
-887 EQTAW
+887 W
-892 TSPAK
+892 TSPTK

-922 LPPLPTVLAPF
+922 LPPLPVVSASST
-933 AERAA
+933 ERAA
-938 EVAYCK
+938 AVADCK
-944 PSPDTEVTTSFGT
+944 PSPDTEITTSFGT
-957 GQFYSPGVSTDG
+957 GQLYSANVSINR

-975 RVSSQVDPAD
+975 RKSSLVDPAE

-1024 PISTYGSPILT
+1024 PVSIYGSPILT
-1035 IISGDGDDTRIESR
+1035 ITSGDGDETHIESR

-1064 FDAARRSSLR
+1064 YDAAGRGSLR

-1098 MPLLEDDGGVESTL
+1098 MPPVEDDGGVESAL

-1120 PSRLSDKT
+1120 PSRSSDKT
-1128 VKSFNLGHDDNDFPS
+1128 IKSFNYGHEDKDFPN
-1143 LTRQQATG
+1143 LTRQQGTG
-1151 QHAGASREADVSG
+1151 QSGGTSNEADMSSV
-1164 PSNVA
+1164 
-1169 SREPTH
+1169 EPTR
-1175 PGTEVN
+1175 PGAEVT
-1181 RGVHRRH
+1181 RVVHRRH
-1188 GAVDV
+1188 GAVDAA
-1193 VATNQSTQH
+1193 ATNQPTQSTPA
-1202 VLAIPPIHKSSVA
+1202 AILIHESSIA
-1215 TKDFA
+1215 TRDFA
-1220 SPNLSWTYKRPVT
+1220 VSDPPRNFEQPLT
-1233 PVQGEAERADSPNT
+1233 PDRDEFERADSPTT

-1252 LLDDGESLI
+1252 LLDDGESLV
-1261 DRNSMLIR
+1261 DRNSMCTR
-1269 QQETKPSVDTFLF
+1269 QQESKPSVDTFLF
-1282 DAEDEDAVVGSV
+1282 DAEDEDAVVGSI
-1294 DHCQPHT
+1294 DHYQPSAIHQ
-1301 THPPLTPPT
+1301 PLTPPT

-1317 HGFDQFNAQM
+1317 HGFDQFNAHM
-1327 LLPGPPIVKSKK
+1327 LLPGPPTVKPQK

-1347 LSDQFAKRADHSA
+1347 LSDQFAKRPDHSA

-1381 ILAMQFTIIEKDAL
+1381 ALAMQFTIIEKDAL
-1395 DSVDWKDLINLS
+1395 DSVDWKDLINLG

-1470 HIATH
+1470 HVATH

-1498 SRLGTTWSKV
+1498 SRLSTTWAKV

-1517 NLETLVSPMRNFA
+1517 SLENLVSPMRNFA

-1542 LSDDEVLTGKGVIP
+1542 LSDDDVTAGKGVIP

-1582 TDRSHEKLVN
+1582 TDGSHEKLVN

>member
-1 MDTAFPLHVEA
+1 
-12 SSNVADANAPNDTN
+12 
-26 DSTILPVL
+26 
-34 LSPPLEPPSI
+34 
-44 LRRKVRKK
+44 
-52 SIRNT
+52 
-57 KDSAEMARLRYHR
+57 
-70 EKNDHQQSQPQ
+70 
-81 SQSLPRLHHVS
+81 
-92 KAVVDRQFSVANVGQ
+92 
-107 NGTMYL
+107 
-113 RFGLNPTDTA
+113 
-123 QDHKLMLPRPNARP
+123 
-137 VPRAFRPPPTPPDT
+137 
-151 SDVQQQTSSAFYWH
+151 
-165 DGLHQSAAQL
+165 
-175 SLRQP
+175 
-180 DHDFIAPRR
+180 
-189 GSSFD
+189 
-194 SGYSRKSRHETD
+194 
-206 RASHLR
+206 
-212 SPSFDSIPKH
+212 
-222 PRSDPHQHLK
+222 
-232 SKDPASDAAD
+232 
-242 SLFAPLLEVP
+242 
-252 IPHFRL
+252 
-258 GSPRFSDRGTA
+258 
-269 TLHNSYHTA
+269 
-278 FSSTTD
+278 
-284 LRQLS
+284 
-289 TDRLDRLMPPPTQ
+289 MPPPTQ

-311 RSPSVSWFSPSA
+311 RSHSVSWFSPSV
-323 SPAVE
+323 SPAIE
-328 SGRSQLFPSPLA
+328 SARPQLLPSPLA

-348 DEIPYT
+348 DEIPFT

-368 VRYADGTADIVAATP
+368 VRYADGTAEIVAATP

-395 LDYDLLSD
+395 LDYDLLSN

-426 WAVSQTDDSGRVVR
+426 WAVSQTDESGRVVR

-451 LNYFAQDFEPDHE
+451 LNYFTQDFEPDHE
-464 LRNLFCS
+464 LRNLFCD
-471 LVNKLVLHVSQRPQ
+471 LVNKLALQVAQRPQ

-495 TELQKCWNRTCALVW
+495 TELQKCWNRTCALIW
-510 GPTVAPQSYMPLGL
+510 GPTIAPQSYMPLRP
-524 DGDNDSQLPGTTRMR
+524 DGDDNSTLPGTTRMR
-539 SLTNESHMRNSSYI
+539 SLTNESHMRNSSYV

-588 SKHDLKGQSE
+588 SKHDFKSQSD
-598 KPGHRSPPKPKGF
+598 KAGHGSPPRSKGF

-635 QPSAEVQVRPGR
+635 EPSAEVQVRPGR

-653 IQPSSA
+653 IHPGSA

-669 PFLVRSED
+669 PFLLRLED
-677 ARPSM
+677 TRPSM

-688 ASEVAPHH
+688 ASDIPAQH
-696 ARLNLFGSVRRAL
+696 ARLNIFGSVRRAL
-709 STRNGGRSP
+709 STRNGGKSP
-718 FQHRPKTASSGD
+718 FHHRPKTVGSGD
-730 LRKVGS
+730 LRKIGS
-736 IETQPRDMIRQIQ
+736 TEPQPRDMIRQIQ

-754 NTHTD
+754 NVHTD

-771 QGNEMMHELTEFSPN
+771 QGNETMHELTEFSPS
-786 TLPVTR
+786 TLPVAR

-813 NVTTSSRSIMI
+813 NVTTSSRSITI
-824 IDGTGLDESERTPDL
+824 IDGTGFDESERTPDL
-839 VQTIAGF
+839 IAGF
-846 AHSATEHD
+846 SHPATEHD
-854 LSRQTTQEHNQA
+854 LSRQTTREHNQA
-866 AVHDVAVNNTAFL
+866 AVHDVALHNTAFL
-879 LPYNMVDF
+879 LPYNTLNHFD
-887 EQTAW
+887 QPAW
-892 TSPAK
+892 ISPTK

-922 LPPLPTVLAPF
+922 LPPLPTALAPST
-933 AERAA
+933 EHAA
-938 EVAYCK
+938 AVGGCK
-944 PSPDTEVTTSFGT
+944 PSPDTEITTSFGT
-957 GQFYSPGVSTDG
+957 GQLYSPIVSIDG

-975 RVSSQVDPAD
+975 RKSSLVDPAD

-1024 PISTYGSPILT
+1024 PVSIYGSPILT
-1035 IISGDGDDTRIESR
+1035 ITSGDGDKTQIDSR

-1058 ASDGDI
+1058 ASDGDMY
-1064 FDAARRSSLR
+1064 DAAGRGSLR

-1098 MPLLEDDGGVESTL
+1098 MSPVEDDGGVESAL

-1120 PSRLSDKT
+1120 PSRSSDKT
-1128 VKSFNLGHDDNDFPS
+1128 VKSFNFGHEDNDFPS
-1143 LTRQQATG
+1143 LTRQRGTG
-1151 QHAGASREADVSG
+1151 QSGGASNEADVS
-1164 PSNVA
+1164 SV
-1169 SREPTH
+1169 EP
-1175 PGTEVN
+1175 PRSGAEVT
-1181 RGVHRRH
+1181 RVVHRRH
-1188 GAVDV
+1188 GAVDAA
-1193 VATNQSTQH
+1193 ATNQPAQSTPATI
-1202 VLAIPPIHKSSVA
+1202 LIHKSSIA

-1220 SPNLSWTYKRPVT
+1220 ISDAPQKFEQPFT
-1233 PVQGEAERADSPNT
+1233 PVQDEFERADSPNT

-1252 LLDDGESLI
+1252 LLDDGESLV
-1261 DRNSMLIR
+1261 DRNSMCTR
-1269 QQETKPSVDTFLF
+1269 QQELKPLVDTFLF

-1294 DHCQPHT
+1294 DHYQPSA
-1301 THPPLTPPT
+1301 THHPLTPPT
-1310 TADNISD
+1310 TADNVSD
-1317 HGFDQFNAQM
+1317 HGFDQFNAHM
-1327 LLPGPPIVKSKK
+1327 LLPGPPIAKPQK

-1347 LSDQFAKRADHSA
+1347 LSDQFAKKADHSA

-1381 ILAMQFTIIEKDAL
+1381 ALAMQFTIIEKDAL

-1470 HIATH
+1470 HVATH

-1498 SRLGTTWSKV
+1498 SRLSTTWSKV

-1517 NLETLVSPMRNFA
+1517 SLENLVSPMRNFA

-1542 LSDDEVLTGKGVIP
+1542 LSNDDVSAGKGVIP

-1567 NAQKPAFITPAGRVS
+1567 NAQKPAFVTPAGRVS
-1582 TDRSHEKLVN
+1582 TDGSHEKLVN

-1642 SKGLEK
+1642 SKGLER